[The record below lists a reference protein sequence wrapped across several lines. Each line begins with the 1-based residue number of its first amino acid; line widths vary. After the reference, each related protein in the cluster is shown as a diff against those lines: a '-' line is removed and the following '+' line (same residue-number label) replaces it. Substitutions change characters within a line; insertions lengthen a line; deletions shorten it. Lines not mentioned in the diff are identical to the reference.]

1 MVCIS
6 LTGALP
12 NSQNATFHKC
22 MAAFLNSVS
31 CLHPPQ
37 FHMSPPWALCLLL
50 ESIKTLPYEPMQADK
65 LTWMSLLK
73 VSLFFCS
80 LQLKKVWQLYV
91 LLLSSPCVW
100 WSEDF
105 EATSWLDPGFLPKVI
120 SPNVVHQQ
128 IYLAVFHKKPACRAF
143 LVVPYGTL

>member
-37 FHMSPPWALCLLL
+37 FHMSPPWALRLLL

-73 VSLFFCS
+73 VSLFFFFLLIITS
-80 LQLKKVWQLYV
+80 TKKSMTTVRSAAKLT
-91 LLLSSPCVW
+91 LC
-100 WSEDF
+100 
-105 EATSWLDPGFLPKVI
+105 
-120 SPNVVHQQ
+120 
-128 IYLAVFHKKPACRAF
+128 
-143 LVVPYGTL
+143 LVVRRL